1 MAIEN
6 PPTDTPK
13 RGATVGKRKL
23 RKAKKP
29 TSKVEDPGLAPL
41 PGSRGK
47 VDSVLWEVRRGGAL
61 PCDHSGQ

>member
-1 MAIEN
+1 MALEN

-13 RGATVGKRKL
+13 RGAIVGKRKL

-29 TSKVEDPGLAPL
+29 TSKVEGPGLAPL

-47 VDSVLWEVRRGGAL
+47 VDSVLLEAPRGGAL
-61 PCDHSGQ
+61 SCDQSGQ